1 MSKKSTRQAYGE
13 ALVELGKIN
22 KDVVVLDA
30 DLTKSTKTNL
40 FQEKFPERHF
50 NVGIAEA
57 DLIGTAAGLATCGK
71 IAFASTFAMF
81 AAGRG
86 FEQIRNTVAYP
97 KLNVK
102 IAPTHAGISVGED
115 GGSHQSVEDIALM
128 RAIPGMV
135 VLSPADAVETKKMV
149 FAAAEYNG
157 PVYIRMGR
165 LDVETIFDEATYDFQ
180 IGIAN
185 TVREGNDVTIAATGL
200 MTAEALKAADILAQ
214 EGISVRVINVG
225 TIKPLDGETILK
237 AAQETK
243 FIITAEEHS
252 VIGGLG
258 SAVSEFLSEVH
269 PTKVKKLGLYD
280 KFGQSGKANEL
291 LEKYELTA
299 AKLVAMVKENML
311 SLIHI

>member
-1 MSKKSTRQAYGE
+1 MSKKATRQAYGE

-22 KDVVVLDA
+22 KDIVVLDA
-30 DLTKSTKTNL
+30 DLTKSTKTSM
-40 FQEKFPERHF
+40 FQKEFPERHF

-57 DLIGTAAGLATCGK
+57 DLMGTAAGLATCGR
-71 IAFASTFAMF
+71 IPFASTFAMF

-86 FEQIRNTVAYP
+86 FEQIRNTIAYP

-115 GGSHQSVEDIALM
+115 GGSHQSIEDIAIM

-149 FAAAEYNG
+149 FAAAEYEG

-165 LDVETIFDEATYDFQ
+165 LDVETIFDEETYDFQ

-200 MTAEALKAADILAQ
+200 MTYEAIKAADILAQ

-237 AAQETK
+237 AAKETK

-258 SAVSEFLSEVH
+258 SAVSEFLSEVY
-269 PTKVKKLGLYD
+269 PTKVKKLGIYD
-280 KFGQSGKANEL
+280 KFGQSGKAAEL

-299 AKLVAMVKENML
+299 AKLVVMVKENM
-311 SLIHI
+311 

>member
-1 MSKKSTRQAYGE
+1 MSKKATRQAYGE

-22 KDVVVLDA
+22 KDIAVLDA
-30 DLTKSTKTNL
+30 DLTKSTKTSM
-40 FQEKFPERHF
+40 FQKEFPERHF

-57 DLIGTAAGLATCGK
+57 DLMGTAAGLATCGR
-71 IAFASTFAMF
+71 IPFASTFAMF

-86 FEQIRNTVAYP
+86 FEQIRNTIAYP

-115 GGSHQSVEDIALM
+115 GGSHQSIEDIAIM

-149 FAAAEYNG
+149 FAAAEYEG

-165 LDVETIFDEATYDFQ
+165 LDVETIFDEETYDFQ

-200 MTAEALKAADILAQ
+200 MTYEAIKAADILAQ

-237 AAQETK
+237 AAKETK

-258 SAVSEFLSEVH
+258 SAVSEFLSEVY
-269 PTKVKKLGLYD
+269 PTKVKKLGIYD
-280 KFGQSGKANEL
+280 KFGQSGKAAEL

-299 AKLVAMVKENML
+299 AKLVAMVKENM
-311 SLIHI
+311 

>member
-165 LDVETIFDEATYDFQ
+165 LDEETIFDEATYDFQ

-299 AKLVAMVKENML
+299 AKLVAMAKENM
-311 SLIHI
+311 

>member
-22 KDVVVLDA
+22 KDVVVIDA
-30 DLTKSTKTNL
+30 DLSGSTKTSM
-40 FQEKFPERHF
+40 FKKEFPERHF

-57 DLIGTAAGLATCGK
+57 DLIGTAAGFATCGK
-71 IAFASTFAMF
+71 VVFASTFAMF
-81 AAGRG
+81 AAGRA

-128 RAIPGMV
+128 RSIPGMV
-135 VLSPADAVETKKMV
+135 VLSPADAVETKKMI

-165 LDVETIFDEATYDFQ
+165 LDINTILPEDYDFQ

-185 TVREGNDVTIAATGL
+185 TLRDGNDVTIAATGL
-200 MTAEALKAADILAQ
+200 MVERALQAAQTLEK

-225 TIKPLDGETILK
+225 TIKPIDGETILK
-237 AAQETK
+237 AAKETK

-269 PTKVKKLGLYD
+269 PTKVKKLGIYD
-280 KFGQSGKANEL
+280 KFGQSGKGEEL
-291 LEKYELTA
+291 LEKYDLTA
-299 AKLVAMVKENML
+299 AKLVQMVKENM
-311 SLIHI
+311 

>member
-1 MSKKSTRQAYGE
+1 MMKKSTRQAYGE
-13 ALVELGKIN
+13 ALVELGRQNNNI
-22 KDVVVLDA
+22 VVLDA

-40 FQEKFPERHF
+40 FQEAFPERHI

-71 IAFASTFAMF
+71 IPFASTFAMF
-81 AAGRG
+81 AAGRA

-115 GGSHQSVEDIALM
+115 GGSHQSVEDISLM
-128 RAIPGMV
+128 RSIPGMV
-135 VLSPADAVETKKMV
+135 VLSPADATETKKMI

-165 LDVETIFDEATYDFQ
+165 LDVPVLFDDSYDFQ
-180 IGIAN
+180 IGVAN
-185 TVREGNDVTIAATGL
+185 TIKEGTDVTILATGL
-200 MTAEALKAADILAQ
+200 MTARALEAAEKLQA
-214 EGISVRVINVG
+214 EGVSVRVINVG
-225 TIKPLDGETILK
+225 TIKPLDGETVLK

-243 FIITAEEHS
+243 FIVTAEEHS

-258 SAVSEFLSEVH
+258 SAVSEFLSETH
-269 PTKVKKLGLYD
+269 PTLVKKVGIYD
-280 KFGQSGKANEL
+280 VFGQSGKAEEL

-299 AKLVAMVKENML
+299 TKLISVIKENL
-311 SLIHI
+311 

>member
-1 MSKKSTRQAYGE
+1 MIKKATREAYGE
-13 ALVELGKIN
+13 ALAELGKIN
-22 KDVVVLDA
+22 KNVVVLDA
-30 DLTKSTKTNL
+30 DLSGSTKTSS
-40 FQEKFPERHF
+40 FKKIFPERHI

-57 DLIGTAAGLATCGK
+57 DLVGTAAGLATCGK
-71 IAFASTFAMF
+71 TVFASTFAMF
-81 AAGRG
+81 EAGRA

-102 IAPTHAGISVGED
+102 LAPTHAGISVGED

-135 VLSPADAVETKKMV
+135 VLSPADATETKKMV
-149 FAAAEYNG
+149 FAAAEYDG

-165 LDVETIFDEATYDFQ
+165 LGVPVIFDEETYDFQ

-185 TVREGNDVTIAATGL
+185 TLKDGKDVTIAATGL
-200 MTAEALKAADILAQ
+200 MTYEALKAAEELEK

-243 FIITAEEHS
+243 FIVTAEEHS

-269 PTKVKKLGLYD
+269 PTKVKKVGIYD
-280 KFGQSGKANEL
+280 KFGQSGTGNEL
-291 LEKYELTA
+291 LEKYELTST
-299 AKLVAMVKENML
+299 KLISVIKENL
-311 SLIHI
+311 

>member
-1 MSKKSTRQAYGE
+1 MKKSTRQAYGE
-13 ALVELGKIN
+13 ALVELGRQNNNI
-22 KDVVVLDA
+22 VVLDA

-40 FQEKFPERHF
+40 FQEAFPERHI

-71 IAFASTFAMF
+71 IPFASTFAMF
-81 AAGRG
+81 AAGRA

-115 GGSHQSVEDIALM
+115 GGSHQSVEDISLM
-128 RAIPGMV
+128 RSIPGMV
-135 VLSPADAVETKKMV
+135 VLSPADAIETKKMI

-165 LDVETIFDEATYDFQ
+165 LDVPVLFDDSYDFQ

-185 TVREGNDVTIAATGL
+185 TIKEGTDVTILATGL
-200 MTAEALKAADILAQ
+200 MTARALEAAEKLQ
-214 EGISVRVINVG
+214 TEGVSVRVVNVG
-225 TIKPLDGETILK
+225 TIKPLDGETVLK

-243 FIITAEEHS
+243 FIVTAEEHS

-258 SAVSEFLSEVH
+258 SAVSEFLSETH
-269 PTKVKKLGLYD
+269 PTLVKKVGIYD
-280 KFGQSGKANEL
+280 VFGQSGKAEEL

-299 AKLVAMVKENML
+299 TKLISVIKENL
-311 SLIHI
+311 

>member
-1 MSKKSTRQAYGE
+1 MSKKATRQAYGE

-22 KDVVVLDA
+22 KNIVVLDA
-30 DLTKSTKTNL
+30 DLTKSTKTSM
-40 FQEKFPERHF
+40 FQKEFPERHF

-57 DLIGTAAGLATCGK
+57 DLMGTAAGFATCGK
-71 IAFASTFAMF
+71 IPFASTFAMF
-81 AAGRG
+81 AAGRA
-86 FEQIRNTVAYP
+86 FEQIRNTIAYP

-128 RAIPGMV
+128 RSIPGMV
-135 VLSPADAVETKKMV
+135 VLSPADAVETKKMI
-149 FAAAEYNG
+149 FAAAEYEG

-165 LDVETIFDEATYDFQ
+165 LDVETIFDEETYDFQ

-185 TVREGNDVTIAATGL
+185 TIREGNDVTIAATGL
-200 MTAEALKAADILAQ
+200 MTYEALKAADILAQ

-237 AAQETK
+237 AAKETK
-243 FIITAEEHS
+243 FSITAEEHS
-252 VIGGLG
+252 VIGGLS
-258 SAVSEFLSEVH
+258 SAVSEFLSEVY
-269 PTKVKKLGLYD
+269 PAKVKKLGIYD
-280 KFGQSGKANEL
+280 KFRQSGKANEL

-299 AKLVAMVKENML
+299 AKLVSMVKENM
-311 SLIHI
+311 

>member
-243 FIITAEEHS
+243 FIIRAEEHS

-299 AKLVAMVKENML
+299 AKLVAMAKENM
-311 SLIHI
+311 

>member
-1 MSKKSTRQAYGE
+1 MSKKATRQAYGE

-22 KDVVVLDA
+22 KDIVVLDA
-30 DLTKSTKTNL
+30 DLTKSTKTSM
-40 FQEKFPERHF
+40 FQKEFPERHF

-57 DLIGTAAGLATCGK
+57 DLMGTAAGLATCGR
-71 IAFASTFAMF
+71 IPFASTFAMF

-86 FEQIRNTVAYP
+86 FEQIRNTIAYP

-115 GGSHQSVEDIALM
+115 GGSHQAIEDIAIM

-135 VLSPADAVETKKMV
+135 VLCPADAVETKKMV
-149 FAAAEYNG
+149 YAAAEYEG

-165 LDVETIFDEATYDFQ
+165 LDVETIFDEETYDFQ

-200 MTAEALKAADILAQ
+200 MTYEAIKAADILAQ

-237 AAQETK
+237 AAKETK

-258 SAVSEFLSEVH
+258 SAVSEFLSEGY
-269 PTKVKKLGLYD
+269 PTKVKKLGIYD
-280 KFGQSGKANEL
+280 KFGQSGKAAEL

-299 AKLVAMVKENML
+299 AKLVAMVKENM
-311 SLIHI
+311 

>member
-22 KDVVVLDA
+22 KDVVVIDA
-30 DLTKSTKTNL
+30 DLSGSTKTSM
-40 FQEKFPERHF
+40 FKKEFPERHF

-57 DLIGTAAGLATCGK
+57 DLIGTAAGFATCGK
-71 IAFASTFAMF
+71 VVFASTFAMF
-81 AAGRG
+81 AAGRA

-128 RAIPGMV
+128 RSIPGMV
-135 VLSPADAVETKKMV
+135 VLSPADAVETKKMI

-165 LDVETIFDEATYDFQ
+165 LDINTILPEDYDFQ

-185 TVREGNDVTIAATGL
+185 TLRDGNDVTIAATGL
-200 MTAEALKAADILAQ
+200 MVERALEAAQ
-214 EGISVRVINVG
+214 TLEKEGISVRVINVG

-237 AAQETK
+237 AAKETK

-269 PTKVKKLGLYD
+269 PTKVKKLGIYD
-280 KFGQSGKANEL
+280 KFGQSGKGEEL
-291 LEKYELTA
+291 LEKYDLTA
-299 AKLVAMVKENML
+299 AKLVQMVKENM
-311 SLIHI
+311 

>member
-1 MSKKSTRQAYGE
+1 MKKSTRQAYGE
-13 ALVELGKIN
+13 ALVELGRQN
-22 KDVVVLDA
+22 NNVVVLDA

-40 FQEKFPERHF
+40 FQEEFPERHI

-71 IAFASTFAMF
+71 IPFASTFAMF
-81 AAGRG
+81 AAGRA

-115 GGSHQSVEDIALM
+115 GGSHQSIEDISLM
-128 RAIPGMV
+128 RSIPGMV
-135 VLSPADAVETKKMV
+135 VLSPADATETKKMI

-165 LDVETIFDEATYDFQ
+165 LDVPVLFDDSYDFQ
-180 IGIAN
+180 IGVAN
-185 TVREGNDVTIAATGL
+185 TVKEGTDVTILATGL
-200 MTAEALKAADILAQ
+200 MTARALEAAEKLES
-214 EGISVRVINVG
+214 EGVSVRLINVG
-225 TIKPLDGETILK
+225 TIKPLDGETVLK
-237 AAQETK
+237 AAKETK
-243 FIITAEEHS
+243 FIVTAEEHS

-258 SAVSEFLSEVH
+258 SAVSEFLSETY
-269 PTKVKKLGLYD
+269 PTLVKKVGIYD
-280 KFGQSGKANEL
+280 VFGQSGKAEEL

-299 AKLVAMVKENML
+299 TKLISVIKENL
-311 SLIHI
+311 

>member
-1 MSKKSTRQAYGE
+1 MMKKSTRQAYGE
-13 ALVELGKIN
+13 ALVELGRQNNNI
-22 KDVVVLDA
+22 VVLDA

-40 FQEKFPERHF
+40 FQEAFPERHI

-71 IAFASTFAMF
+71 IPFASTFAMF
-81 AAGRG
+81 AAGRA

-115 GGSHQSVEDIALM
+115 GGSHQSVEDISLM
-128 RAIPGMV
+128 RSIPGMV
-135 VLSPADAVETKKMV
+135 VLSPADATETKKMI

-165 LDVETIFDEATYDFQ
+165 LDVPVLFDDSYDFQ

-185 TVREGNDVTIAATGL
+185 TIKEGTDVTILATGL
-200 MTAEALKAADILAQ
+200 MTVRALEAAEKLQ
-214 EGISVRVINVG
+214 TEGVSVRVVNVG
-225 TIKPLDGETILK
+225 TIKPLDGETVLK

-243 FIITAEEHS
+243 FIVTAEEHS

-258 SAVSEFLSEVH
+258 SAVSEFLSETH
-269 PTKVKKLGLYD
+269 PTLVKKVGIYD
-280 KFGQSGKANEL
+280 VFGQSGKAEEL

-299 AKLVAMVKENML
+299 TKLISVIKENL
-311 SLIHI
+311 

>member
-1 MSKKSTRQAYGE
+1 MKKSTRQAYGE
-13 ALVELGKIN
+13 ALVELGRQN
-22 KDVVVLDA
+22 NNVVVLDA

-40 FQEKFPERHF
+40 FQEEFPERHI

-71 IAFASTFAMF
+71 IPFASTFAMF
-81 AAGRG
+81 AAGRA

-115 GGSHQSVEDIALM
+115 GGSHQSIEDISLM
-128 RAIPGMV
+128 RSIPGMV
-135 VLSPADAVETKKMV
+135 VLSPADATETKKMI

-165 LDVETIFDEATYDFQ
+165 LDVPVLFDDSYDFQ
-180 IGIAN
+180 IGVAN
-185 TVREGNDVTIAATGL
+185 TVKEGTDVTILATGL
-200 MTAEALKAADILAQ
+200 MTARALEAAEKLES
-214 EGISVRVINVG
+214 EGVSVRVINVG
-225 TIKPLDGETILK
+225 TIKPLDGETVLK
-237 AAQETK
+237 AAKETK
-243 FIITAEEHS
+243 FIVTAEEHS

-258 SAVSEFLSEVH
+258 SAVSEFLSETY
-269 PTKVKKLGLYD
+269 PTLVKKVGIYD
-280 KFGQSGKANEL
+280 VFGQSGKAEEL

-299 AKLVAMVKENML
+299 TKLISVIKENL
-311 SLIHI
+311 